1 LQTYISLFQSF
12 DNFKSF
18 YSKKLFNFANK
29 INRIMK
35 FKILVFLFVTI
46 LFFSSCQKNR
56 TNEKNKPT
64 QEVSLLV
71 PTYME
76 SPIKEWVYF
85 VQANHPNFKFQIV
98 SMNDD
103 NFHSDT
109 TFRDFDL
116 IFTAENIKDNKYNY
130 VNIASEAIVCV
141 VSFDNPFLQ
150 SIINRGISP
159 DDLKKIFNKPN
170 FYYWKDF
177 FQTDSKMNEKISI
190 VLPSDRYALLT
201 QLKKWLQI
209 DTLLIN
215 TQTTDTILNI
225 LKNQKNLLTFLPSSV
240 VYNLDTKYRK
250 DFLYI
255 IPLDLNNDNWIS
267 DDEYLYDNIMILGQA
282 VLNKKIDTSLILNYK
297 MIYSIDNPLKDSL
310 INLLNNKQ
318 NINKNIFEKFGYF
331 AY

>member
-1 LQTYISLFQSF
+1 M
-12 DNFKSF
+12 
-18 YSKKLFNFANK
+18 
-29 INRIMK
+29 R
-35 FKILVFLFVTI
+35 FKILIFLMITI
-46 LFFSSCQKNR
+46 LFLSSCQKNK
-56 TNEKNKPT
+56 TNEKNKPA
-64 QEVSLLV
+64 QEVSLLI

-116 IFTAENIKDNKYNY
+116 IFTAENIKGNKCNF

-150 SIINRGISP
+150 SIINRGISSN
-159 DDLKKIFNKPN
+159 DLKKIFNKPD
-170 FYYWKDF
+170 FYFWKDF
-177 FQTDSKMNEKISI
+177 FQSDSKMNEKISI
-190 VLPSDRYALLT
+190 VLPSDRYALLN
-201 QLKKWLQI
+201 QLRNWLHL
-209 DTLLIN
+209 DTLPIN
-215 TQTTDTILNI
+215 TQTTDTILNL
-225 LKNQKNLLTFLPSSV
+225 LKSQKNLLTFLPSSV
-240 VYNLDTKYRK
+240 VYNLNTKYRK

-255 IPLDLNNDNWIS
+255 IPLDLNNDNWIN

-297 MIYSIDNPLKDSL
+297 MVFSVDNPLKDSL
-310 INLLNNKQ
+310 VNLVNNKQ

-331 AY
+331 AH

>member
-1 LQTYISLFQSF
+1 
-12 DNFKSF
+12 
-18 YSKKLFNFANK
+18 
-29 INRIMK
+29 MK
-35 FKILVFLFVTI
+35 FKILVFLLVTI

-103 NFHSDT
+103 NFHIDT

>member
-1 LQTYISLFQSF
+1 
-12 DNFKSF
+12 
-18 YSKKLFNFANK
+18 
-29 INRIMK
+29 MK
-35 FKILVFLFVTI
+35 FKILVFLLVTI

-103 NFHSDT
+103 NFHIDT

-190 VLPSDRYALLT
+190 LLPSDRYALLT

-215 TQTTDTILNI
+215 TQTTDTILNL

>member
-1 LQTYISLFQSF
+1 MTSQKNLQKLISE
-12 DNFKSF
+12 
-18 YSKKLFNFANK
+18 
-29 INRIMK
+29 NRIWFGKNGDNVPRIKK
-35 FKILVFLFVTI
+35 FITDVQQGIVPLTI
-46 LFFSSCQKNR
+46 W
-56 TNEKNKPT
+56 THD
-64 QEVSLLV
+64 EVGH
-71 PTYME
+71 
-76 SPIKEWVYF
+76 
-85 VQANHPNFKFQIV
+85 N
-98 SMNDD
+98 
-103 NFHSDT
+103 
-109 TFRDFDL
+109 
-116 IFTAENIKDNKYNY
+116 
-130 VNIASEAIVCV
+130 
-141 VSFDNPFLQ
+141 Q
-150 SIINRGISP
+150 SAKQ
-159 DDLKKIFNKPN
+159 DLKKIFNKPN

-177 FQTDSKMNEKISI
+177 FQADSKMNEKISI

>member
-1 LQTYISLFQSF
+1 MQTYISLFQSF

-35 FKILVFLFVTI
+35 FKILVFLLVTI

-141 VSFDNPFLQ
+141 ISFDNPFLQ

-177 FQTDSKMNEKISI
+177 FQADSKMNEKISI

-282 VLNKKIDTSLILNYK
+282 LLNKKIDTSLILNYK

-310 INLLNNKQ
+310 IKLLNNKQ

>member
-1 LQTYISLFQSF
+1 
-12 DNFKSF
+12 
-18 YSKKLFNFANK
+18 
-29 INRIMK
+29 MK
-35 FKILVFLFVTI
+35 FRIFVFLLLTI

-85 VQANHPNFKFQIV
+85 VQANHQNFKFQIV

-116 IFTAENIKDNKYNY
+116 IFTAENIKDNKYKY

-150 SIINRGISP
+150 SIINRGISS

-177 FQTDSKMNEKISI
+177 FQADSKMNEKISI

-209 DTLLIN
+209 DTLLIK

>member
-1 LQTYISLFQSF
+1 
-12 DNFKSF
+12 
-18 YSKKLFNFANK
+18 
-29 INRIMK
+29 
-35 FKILVFLFVTI
+35 
-46 LFFSSCQKNR
+46 
-56 TNEKNKPT
+56 
-64 QEVSLLV
+64 
-71 PTYME
+71 ME

-116 IFTAENIKDNKYNY
+116 IFTAENIKDNKYKY

-150 SIINRGISP
+150 SIINRGISS

-190 VLPSDRYALLT
+190 LLPSDRYALLT

-209 DTLLIN
+209 DTLLIK